1 MDTPCTNGQ
10 FSRHS
15 ISPSVNPESGTLDQL
30 CNKITRFGH
39 FFWILP
45 HTLGITWHHLANEG
59 GYPPTIP
66 QHRIQCT
73 KTKKLL
79 QSRGSTWLSGGACGS
94 NLAKCM
100 SEEKIKIGMDQNL
113 CFSIFFGNEM
123 SMSHR
128 FLNSLGYRVLSQ
140 RRGVKTKLLQ
150 HWADSTSH

>member
-10 FSRHS
+10 SSRHS

-39 FFWILP
+39 FFFWILP
-45 HTLGITWHHLANEG
+45 HTLGITWPMKEVI
-59 GYPPTIP
+59 PQQFP

-140 RRGVKTKLLQ
+140 SRGVKTRLLQ
-150 HWADSTSH
+150 HWADSSSH